1 MKRWADTVPSL
12 QWTNIC
18 RKQLAIHGTWDW
30 SPFRNTVSDFARTG
44 KVNGDQ
50 WLSDGIGLLALGRK
64 NKGVCFVLLSFFCNF
79 AH

>member
-1 MKRWADTVPSL
+1 MVTE
-12 QWTNIC
+12 
-18 RKQLAIHGTWDW
+18 HGTGPRFALLVAD
-30 SPFRNTVSDFARTG
+30 FRSYLTFDNYSDGTYG
-44 KVNGDQ
+44 YYNKVNGDQ